1 MPKPVWAP
9 AGKGRATESTAL
21 SQTRETDMS
30 TTKFTN
36 TTGAP
41 VADNT
46 NLMTAGPRGPARQDI
61 WLIEIWMFAGR

>member
-1 MPKPVWAP
+1 
-9 AGKGRATESTAL
+9 
-21 SQTRETDMS
+21 MS

-46 NLMTAGPRGPARQDI
+46 NLMTAGPRGAARQDI